1 MNDQMLKLK
10 SMQDIPVAGQNLKER
25 STGYLIELAAAKK
38 RKMDFAKA
46 EMDAVSAEIQSRA
59 IAFQEDRHIKF
70 TEWQG
75 EGRAMAS
82 VTVAQSFD
90 ILNYFRLKE
99 LLGKELVEDKI
110 KIKPQDIKYDIEA
123 NFKRALTALVLDDY
137 NRDMTIEDV
146 VDKAGWCQD
155 DAKRKAS
162 LLKKLKGDYHKDK
175 QAVLAVLNMQDDEID
190 IDVELYYIYQ
200 IRNWQLIRA
209 YFDEDRIKEIADVV
223 KRCIM
228 VDETAKIG
236 LKVGKE
242 VAV

>member
-1 MNDQMLKLK
+1 MSDQILKLK
-10 SMQDIPVAGQNLKER
+10 AMQDTPVAGVDLKSKKTE
-25 STGYLIELAAAKK
+25 YLVELAAAKK
-38 RKMDFAKA
+38 RKMDFAKT
-46 EMDAVSAEIQSRA
+46 ELDVVSAEIQNRA

-75 EGRAMAS
+75 TGRALAS
-82 VTVAQSFD
+82 VTVAQSFE

-99 LLGKELVEDKI
+99 LVGKELVEDKI
-110 KIKPQDIKYDIEA
+110 KIKPADIKYDIES

-137 NRDMTIEDV
+137 NREMTIEEV
-146 VDKAGWCQD
+146 VDSAGWCQD
-155 DAKRKAS
+155 DPKRKAA

-175 QAVLAVLNMQDDEID
+175 VAVLASLNMQDDEID

-209 YFDEDRIKEIADVV
+209 YFDEDKLEEMADAV
-223 KRCIM
+223 KRCII

-236 LKVGKE
+236 LKVG
-242 VAV
+242 